1 MLSEKVKL
9 MKDMSIGKIFLI
21 EPQITQKVNI
31 PCILAIPEKS
41 HGNNLILTFN
51 NETGKTLQESI
62 NNVISKLP
70 EIVEGLCI
78 TSPILIPILPSKEE
92 FNKTL
97 KEDGIDLIVG
107 DPKQFARECFDTLI
121 PEQNLF
127 YRLDEQVSILV
138 KSAIKS
144 PKINKVIGFGH
155 SGSGSSI
162 LRFSLLH
169 PELLDAVII
178 GGNGDIIPTP
188 IGKNANELEYP
199 FGIKEYSKL
208 FGREFLEED
217 FRNINFQFYIGDKE
231 DTNPVY
237 DTIRDENYENGKTG
251 NDFVPENLARIYKG
265 KYGKSFFDRFKNTLK
280 QYESAGMKVGLRVYK
295 DDCHSVI
302 SSEDFKS
309 VVYENKRFPS
319 NCSEQIQNII
329 DNRLRL
335 ELR

>member
-62 NNVISKLP
+62 NNVISELP

-217 FRNINFQFYIGDKE
+217 FRN
-231 DTNPVY
+231 
-237 DTIRDENYENGKTG
+237 
-251 NDFVPENLARIYKG
+251 FVPENLARIYKG